1 MSVNE
6 EELLE
11 LFKGAREL
19 RRPLSVPLCVIDT
32 NVLLDLLYFADSNC
46 GNLKK
51 SLDSRSIQAVG
62 HYDTFYEFADVISRE
77 QFQLNDIEKDK
88 LLQSWLNLHAI
99 LAEPLEKESFC
110 KDPDDDKFFNL
121 AKASGV
127 SWLISKDKK
136 VLKARGKAKRFGCA
150 LIKPENFPI

>member
-62 HYDTFYEFADVISRE
+62 HYDTFYEFADVISRA
-77 QFQLNDIEKDK
+77 QFKLDAKNINELLNEWV
-88 LLQSWLNLHAI
+88 SLHTI
-99 LAEPLEKESFC
+99 VTETLPTNHYC
-110 KDPDDDKFFNL
+110 KDTDDDKFFNL
-121 AKASGV
+121 ACITGAKY
-127 SWLISKDKK
+127 LFSKDKK
-136 VLKARGKAKRFGCA
+136 VLKAKGKAKRFNC
-150 LIKPENFPI
+150 LVLKPENLPI